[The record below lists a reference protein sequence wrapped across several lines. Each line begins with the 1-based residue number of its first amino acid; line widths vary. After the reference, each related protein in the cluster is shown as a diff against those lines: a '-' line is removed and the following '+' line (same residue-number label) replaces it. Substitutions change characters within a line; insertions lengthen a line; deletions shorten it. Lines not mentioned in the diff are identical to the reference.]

1 MVVNVFMDCC
11 KAPMFVVEMM
21 TMMMEL
27 TWKTDA
33 PVLADNQQTSAC
45 QLAAKAKKNDLQAT
59 DQQL

>member
-1 MVVNVFMDCC
+1 
-11 KAPMFVVEMM
+11 MFVVEMM

-45 QLAAKAKKNDLQAT
+45 RLAAKAEKNDLQAT